1 MGIQTSVFKLEYKHC
16 CACYSSQ
23 DAPFVLSVLICQLSF
38 LQNAVQQCE
47 SAHGVPALGCFYAF
61 FSPVSLTINFGTH
74 LQRVKCVS
82 TDLGSI
88 KYKWE
93 NHGPG
98 GKSSQL
104 LVPAAGMLCRQCCL
118 ILCWKLSSPRCCCS
132 ISLRATG
139 QLLKA
144 ALLAEWQRSTGGVV
158 VLKASWGGMQRE
170 GSLDLRIDM
179 V

>member
-1 MGIQTSVFKLEYKHC
+1 MVLDAFSRKNMGIQTSVFKLEYKYC

-47 SAHGVPALGCFYAF
+47 SAHGVSALGCFYAF

-88 KYKWE
+88 KYK
-93 NHGPG
+93 
-98 GKSSQL
+98 
-104 LVPAAGMLCRQCCL
+104 
-118 ILCWKLSSPRCCCS
+118 
-132 ISLRATG
+132 
-139 QLLKA
+139 
-144 ALLAEWQRSTGGVV
+144 
-158 VLKASWGGMQRE
+158 
-170 GSLDLRIDM
+170 
-179 V
+179 